1 MAEEIGKQTRQT
13 PSDGEVQAA
22 NDGHQERRVDVDSR
36 SDVVTK
42 PHHMP
47 GAQEEDTTGDA
58 VRNDQRQDGV
68 SVQMSGTVADHSH
81 DNLGL
86 PVNAPVP
93 FEERD
98 GKQA

>member
-13 PSDGEVQAA
+13 PSDDDVRAA
-22 NDGHQERRVDVDSR
+22 NDGHQERRVDVDSK
-36 SDVVTK
+36 SDVITK

-58 VRNDQRQDGV
+58 LRNDQRQDGV
-68 SVQMSGTVADHSH
+68 SVEMSGTKTDRSH

-86 PVNAPVP
+86 PVDAPVP

-98 GKQA
+98 GKSA